1 MKKVFSLL
9 FTILTSSLMFATD
22 FYDFSTLNVSPSAMS
37 ITNGSVSYN
46 SSKGYYEVSNN
57 ANDTLSMTISG
68 VPNVAFMFWAET
80 SKKAFKIKP
89 NDCIQL
95 DGATRTLRI
104 SNLNINDIVTI
115 WVASKGSSAANSFS
129 GGLTNCTLYSGNL
142 TQSNYSYPLVYERV
156 SFQATASTI
165 EITNT
170 AGGYCLAE
178 ISIGQNQTPQHSGTC
193 GPNLTWTL
201 NNGVLTI
208 SGTGNMTNYSMMD
221 PYAPSPWHSY
231 SYDITRV
238 IIDDGVTSIGNDAF
252 SECRLTSVTI
262 PNSVTNIGNY
272 AFYFCT
278 ELASVIIPNSVTQIG
293 EGTFLGCSS
302 LASVTIPNSVTSIG
316 ESAFASCTGLIS
328 ATIPN
333 SVTSIGRNAFNDC
346 RVLTSVTIPG
356 SVISIGDHA
365 FDHCSVLDTV
375 YCESSTP
382 PQLGEWAFDNTS
394 SSFKIHVPCGALET
408 YRTANEWQSYASKI
422 HNPPSATIQTAP
434 LVEGT
439 GQVNAPQ
446 TICDSTLEAIPA
458 DGYRFVQ
465 WNDSCTDNPR
475 IIDPE
480 VEATYIAEFA
490 KSDTCGGNL
499 SWILRNDTLF
509 ISGSG
514 PMTNWENDTL
524 VPWHANHL
532 TFNAVVINNGVSTIG
547 DYAFSGDRNLTSVTL
562 PETVITIGECAF
574 FGCSNLTSLSIPQS
588 VTSIG
593 NAAFAV
599 SGLSSVAIPGNIS
612 SIANST
618 FFYCSGLSSL
628 VIGTNVETIETGA
641 FSGCSNLQT
650 IICYN
655 STPPAVENNALQGVP
670 NTAIVYVPI
679 ESITIYQTHAVWGQ
693 FDVRPL
699 NVTSLEDFPVGLAFN
714 DILTNPKIKVFTLQG
729 NDVTA
734 QRDNLPSGTYI
745 IRLGNKA
752 GKVTIK

>member
-1 MKKVFSLL
+1 MKKGFSLL
-9 FTILTSSLMFATD
+9 FAILTSSFMVATSSI
-22 FYDFSTLNVSPSAMS
+22 YDFSTMNLSPSTMS
-37 ITNGSVSYN
+37 VTNGSVSYN

-57 ANDTLSMTISG
+57 ANDTLSMTVNG
-68 VPNVAFMFWAET
+68 VPNVVFRYWAET

-89 NDCIQL
+89 NECIQL

-129 GGLTNCTLYSGNL
+129 GGLTNCTLYSGHL
-142 TQSNYSYPLVYERV
+142 TQADYSYPLVYERV

-170 AGGYCLAE
+170 AGGYCLE
-178 ISIGQNQTPQHSGTC
+178 QISIGQNQTPQHSGTC

-208 SGTGNMTNYSMMD
+208 SGTGDMTNYSM
-221 PYAPSPWHSY
+221 YGSPWHSY
-231 SYDITRV
+231 SYDITG
-238 IIDDGVTSIGNDAF
+238 IIINDGVTSIGNDAF
-252 SECRLTSVTI
+252 DDCGFTSVTIPNSVTRIGNYAFYLCRGLTSVTI
-262 PNSVTNIGNY
+262 PNSVTSIR
-272 AFYFCT
+272 
-278 ELASVIIPNSVTQIG
+278 
-293 EGTFLGCSS
+293 EGVFMSCSC
-302 LASVTIPNSVTSIG
+302 LTSVTIPNSVTSIG

-346 RVLTSVTIPG
+346 RVLTSVIIPG

-365 FDHCSVLDTV
+365 FDHCSVLDV

-382 PQLGEWAFDNTS
+382 PQLGDWAFDNTS

-422 HNPPSATIQTAP
+422 HNPPSATIQAVP

-446 TICDSTLEAIPA
+446 TICDSILEAIPA
-458 DGYRFVQ
+458 NGYRFVQ
-465 WNDSCTDNPR
+465 WNDSSTDNPR

-480 VEATYIAEFA
+480 VEAIYIAEFV
-490 KSDTCGGNL
+490 KSDTCGEDL
-499 SWILRNDTLF
+499 TWFLRNDTLY

-524 VPWHANHL
+524 APWHANHL

-547 DYAFSGDRNLTSVTL
+547 DYAFTGDVNLTSVSI
-562 PETVITIGECAF
+562 PETVISIGECSF
-574 FGCSNLTSLSIPQS
+574 FGCGNLRNLSIPQS
-588 VTSIG
+588 VSSIG

-599 SGLSSVAIPGNIS
+599 SGLSSVAILGNIS
-612 SIANST
+612 IIANSS
-618 FFYCSGLSSL
+618 FYYCSGLSTL
-628 VIGTNVETIETGA
+628 VIGNNVETIETGA

-650 IICYN
+650 IFSYN

-670 NTAIVYVPI
+670 RSAIVYVPI
-679 ESITIYQTHAVWGQ
+679 ESVTIYQAHAVWGQ

-699 NVTSLEDFPVGLAFN
+699 NNTSLEDILLGQTLSEL
-714 DILTNPKIKVFTLQG
+714 LTNPETQVFTLQG
-729 NDVTA
+729 INITTTH
-734 QRDNLPSGTYI
+734 NSLPPGVYI
-745 IRLGNKA
+745 LRIGDRTC
-752 GKVTIK
+752 KVTIP